1 MTSVV
6 RKEVRTPERFRGHVL
21 VDGGTYGG
29 MPMEMYLNGIY
40 IRKSRSNRPGRSDQ
54 GTTYETYVYYMTEE
68 AYAMFPTIIHHDTP
82 RNKTGK
88 PTNPKIAIKENL
100 ALSGMLACELC

>member
-1 MTSVV
+1 
-6 RKEVRTPERFRGHVL
+6 
-21 VDGGTYGG
+21 
-29 MPMEMYLNGIY
+29 
-40 IRKSRSNRPGRSDQ
+40 
-54 GTTYETYVYYMTEE
+54 MTEE

-82 RNKTGK
+82 RSTTGK